1 PACGRL
7 ACGAGWLTAVFSESL
22 TQPANKA
29 AAITERLSARTLLS
43 EAVFIMTLSKTLIMS
58 HQ

>member
-1 PACGRL
+1 M